1 MAEEK
6 KYTLW
11 NGNDWATNHI
21 WSEDK
26 LRLADLSNDAQIL
39 TDFITGN
46 PDGEKQRAAKNFEH
60 MMGISGYSPKE
71 VVFNTATN
79 VAPDVVSGALFSGL
93 KALYKG
99 GKATRKGIRSIV
111 DKAKN
116 NAIKKNTFKT
126 NKSILEALE
135 QGRKVDKKFFQ
146 NNEAIKNLNETLG
159 DEGAYDM
166 IKHSVT
172 SNIENTAPDDTNK
185 IIKYNLGLRGKNDYA
200 DVLLEP
206 FLKEDDYL
214 KNITHD
220 NAKFLL
226 GNAGERTIGAKGL
239 DNTIEATDD
248 IMKNSDQTKR
258 FQDVVRANNDAFDRN
273 SERIK
278 KAYDAGKI
286 NYYKKWELDQLN
298 KLNYY
303 NASSSIIN
311 DTLVK
316 ESVIK
321 NPIKLFGKIP
331 LGKEKVKTT
340 YINDFDMVRPFGQMP
355 EKSKAKD
362 FWKYIKYIEGGLID
376 IGKAIK
382 KPAIYETLKSVG
394 KAVRTGASKTADNII
409 LPTLA
414 DIVHADMDNP
424 NRYNEADIMD
434 TWELVKRDNEAGLL
448 KDRGGKPL
456 VIPENPSVREI
467 IDFIKRRTPEAD
479 KKRWYEEIQNN
490 RLNRF
495 KKDLMSP
502 EFISYYGIDKMSD
515 KELMDFLSENM
526 DDEVIE
532 VLKND
537 YNLFVKK
544 PKEEK

>member
-11 NGNDWATNHI
+11 NGNDWATNDI
-21 WSEDK
+21 LSEDK

-39 TDFITGN
+39 SDFITGN

-60 MMGISGYSPKE
+60 MMGISGYTPKE

-79 VAPDVVSGALFSGL
+79 VAPDLVLGGL
-93 KALYKG
+93 GKLLIKG
-99 GKATRKGIRSIV
+99 GKATGKGIRSVV
-111 DKAKN
+111 DKIKN
-116 NAIKKNTFKT
+116 NAIKKNTSKT

-135 QGRKVDKKFFQ
+135 RGGKVDKKYFQ
-146 NNEAIKNLNETLG
+146 NNEAIKNINETLG
-159 DEGAYDM
+159 DKGGYNM
-166 IKHSVT
+166 IKDSVIAK
-172 SNIENTAPDDTNK
+172 IEDTAPDNT

-214 KNITHD
+214 ENITHD

-226 GNAGERTIGAKGL
+226 GNAGERLDDTKGL
-239 DNTIEATDD
+239 NATVDVIDD
-248 IMKNSDQTKR
+248 IIENSDQTKI
-258 FQDVVRANNDAFDRN
+258 FQDVVRANNDAFARN
-273 SERIK
+273 SKRVED
-278 KAYDAGKI
+278 AYKSGKI
-286 NYYKKWELDQLN
+286 GLHKKWELDQLN
-298 KLNYY
+298 KFNYY
-303 NASSSIIN
+303 NASSRIIN
-311 DTLVK
+311 DTLIK

-340 YINDFDMVRPFGQMP
+340 YINDFDMVRPFRHMP
-355 EKSKAKD
+355 KGSKAKD
-362 FWKYIKYIEGGLID
+362 FWAYLDLAKEV
-376 IGKAIK
+376 GKAAK
-382 KPAIYETLKSVG
+382 KPTIYEALKSVG
-394 KAVRTGASKTADNII
+394 KLARTGASKTADNII

-434 TWELVKRDNEAGLL
+434 TWELVKRDNDAGLL
-448 KDRGGKPL
+448 KDRGGKTL
-456 VIPENPSVREI
+456 VIPENPTVREI

-526 DDEVIE
+526 DDEVIDI
-532 VLKND
+532 LKNN
-537 YNLFVKK
+537 YNLFLK
-544 PKEEK
+544 PSEEK

>member
-6 KYTLW
+6 KYTFW

-21 WSEDK
+21 LSEDP
-26 LRLADLSNDAQIL
+26 LRAIDLSNDTQIL
-39 TDFITGN
+39 SDFITGN

-71 VVFNTATN
+71 VAFNTATN
-79 VAPDVVSGALFSGL
+79 VAPDVVFGGL
-93 KALYKG
+93 LKLLIKG
-99 GKATRKGIRSIV
+99 GKSTGKGIRSIV

-116 NAIKKNTFKT
+116 NAIKKKTFKT
-126 NKSILEALE
+126 KKSILEALE
-135 QGRKVDKKFFQ
+135 QGEKVDKKYFQ
-146 NNEAIKNLNETLG
+146 NNEAIKNINKTLG
-159 DEGAYDM
+159 DEGGYNM
-166 IKHSVT
+166 IKDSVKAD
-172 SNIENTAPDDTNK
+172 IENIAPDNTNK

-226 GNAGERTIGAKGL
+226 GNAGERLDETKGL
-239 DNTIEATDD
+239 SDTIDVIDD
-248 IMKNSDQTKR
+248 IMKDSDQTKI
-258 FQDVVRANNDAFDRN
+258 FQDVVRANNDAFARN
-273 SERIK
+273 SKRVEDAYKSGRIS
-278 KAYDAGKI
+278 I
-286 NYYKKWELDQLN
+286 RKKWELDQLN
-298 KLNYY
+298 KINYY
-303 NASSSIIN
+303 NSSSRIIN
-311 DTLVK
+311 DTLIK

-340 YINDFDMVRPFGQMP
+340 YINDFDMVRPFRHMP
-355 EKSKAKD
+355 NGSKAKN
-362 FWKYIKYIEGGLID
+362 FWAYLDLAKEVVKAAKKPTVYEAIKS
-376 IGKAIK
+376 IGKA
-382 KPAIYETLKSVG
+382 A
-394 KAVRTGASKTADNII
+394 RTGISKTTDNII

-434 TWELVKRDNEAGLL
+434 TWELVKRDNDAGLL

-490 RLNRF
+490 RLKEVLDPQF
-495 KKDLMSP
+495 MKD
-502 EFISYYGIDKMSD
+502 YGLDKMSA
-515 KELMDFLSENM
+515 KEIMDFLSTSPLV
-526 DDEVIE
+526 DDEDREI
-532 VLKND
+532 LKD
-537 YNLFVKK
+537 HGIFITK
-544 PKEEK
+544 PKKEEK

>member
-6 KYTLW
+6 KYTML
-11 NGNDWATNHI
+11 NGNDWATNDI
-21 WSEDK
+21 LSEDP
-26 LRLADLSNDAQIL
+26 LRVIDLSNDAQIL
-39 TDFITGN
+39 SDFITGN

-79 VAPDVVSGALFSGL
+79 VTPDVVSGALFSGL
-93 KALYKG
+93 KALFKG
-99 GKATRKGIRSIV
+99 GKATGKGIRSIV

-116 NAIKKNTFKT
+116 NAIKKNTSKT

-135 QGRKVDKKFFQ
+135 QGRKVDKKYFQ
-146 NNEAIKNLNETLG
+146 NNEAIKNLNEILG
-159 DEGAYDM
+159 DKSGYNM
-166 IKHSVT
+166 IKDSVIA
-172 SNIENTAPDDTNK
+172 NMEDTAPDNT

-226 GNAGERTIGAKGL
+226 GNAGERLSDAKGL
-239 DNTIEATDD
+239 DNTIEITDD

-258 FQDVVRANNDAFDRN
+258 FQDVVRANNDAFARN

-286 NYYKKWELDQLN
+286 NYHKKWELDQLN

-362 FWKYIKYIEGGLID
+362 FWKYIEGGLID
-376 IGKAIK
+376 TGKAIK
-382 KPAIYETLKSVG
+382 KPAIYETIKSVG
-394 KAVRTGASKTADNII
+394 KAARTGLSKTADNII

-490 RLNRF
+490 RLKEVLDPQF
-495 KKDLMSP
+495 IKD
-502 EFISYYGIDKMSD
+502 YGLDKMSA
-515 KELMDFLSENM
+515 KEIIDFLSTSPLV
-526 DDEVIE
+526 DDEDRE
-532 VLKND
+532 VLKD
-537 YNLFVKK
+537 YGIFIAK
-544 PKEEK
+544 PKKEEK

>member
-1 MAEEK
+1 MEEEK
-6 KYTLW
+6 KYTFW

-39 TDFITGN
+39 TDIITGN

-71 VVFNTATN
+71 VAFNTATN
-79 VAPDVVSGALFSGL
+79 VAPDLAFGGL
-93 KALYKG
+93 LKIIGKG
-99 GKATRKGIRSIV
+99 GKATGKGIRSVV
-111 DKAKN
+111 DKIKN
-116 NAIKKNTFKT
+116 NAIKKNTSKT

-146 NNEAIKNLNETLG
+146 NNEAIKNINETLG
-159 DEGAYDM
+159 DKGGYDM
-166 IKHSVT
+166 IKDRVIAT
-172 SNIENTAPDDTNK
+172 MEDTAPDNK

-220 NAKFLL
+220 DAKFLL
-226 GNAGERTIGAKGL
+226 GNAGERLSDTKGL
-239 DNTIEATDD
+239 NATVDVIDD
-248 IMKNSDQTKR
+248 IMENSDQTKI
-258 FQDVVRANNDAFDRN
+258 FQDVVRANNDAFARN
-273 SERIK
+273 SKRVED
-278 KAYDAGKI
+278 AYKSGKI
-286 NYYKKWELDQLN
+286 GLHKKWELDQLN

-303 NASSSIIN
+303 NASSRIIN
-311 DTLVK
+311 DTLIK
-316 ESVIK
+316 ESVVK

-340 YINDFDMVRPFGQMP
+340 YINDFDMVRPFRHMP
-355 EKSKAKD
+355 KGSKAKD
-362 FWKYIKYIEGGLID
+362 FWAYLDLAKE
-376 IGKAIK
+376 
-382 KPAIYETLKSVG
+382 VG
-394 KAVRTGASKTADNII
+394 KAAKKPTKYEVLKSFGKLVREGASKTADNII

-434 TWELVKRDNEAGLL
+434 TWELVKRDNDAGLL

-495 KKDLMSP
+495 KKDMMSP

-515 KELMDFLSENM
+515 KELMDFLSDNM
-526 DDEVIE
+526 DDEVIDI
-532 VLKND
+532 LKNN
-537 YNLFVKK
+537 YNLFVK
-544 PKEEK
+544 PSEEK

>member
-6 KYTLW
+6 KYTFW

-21 WSEDK
+21 LSEDP
-26 LRLADLSNDAQIL
+26 LRAIDLSNDTQIL
-39 TDFITGN
+39 SDFITGN

-79 VAPDVVSGALFSGL
+79 VAPDLVLGGL
-93 KALYKG
+93 GKLLGKG
-99 GKATRKGIRSIV
+99 VKATRKGIRSIV

-116 NAIKKNTFKT
+116 NAIKKNTSKA

-135 QGRKVDKKFFQ
+135 QGGKVDKKYFQ
-146 NNEAIKNLNETLG
+146 NNEAIKNINKTLG
-159 DEGAYDM
+159 DESGYNM
-166 IKHSVT
+166 IKDSVIA
-172 SNIENTAPDDTNK
+172 NMEDTAPDNT

-226 GNAGERTIGAKGL
+226 GNAGERLDDTKGL
-239 DNTIEATDD
+239 IDTIEATDD
-248 IMKNSDQTKR
+248 IMKNSDQTKT
-258 FQDVVRANNDAFDRN
+258 FQDVVRANNDAFARN
-273 SERIK
+273 SKRVED
-278 KAYDAGKI
+278 AYKSGKI
-286 NYYKKWELDQLN
+286 GLHKKWELDQLN

-303 NASSSIIN
+303 NASSRIIN
-311 DTLVK
+311 DTLIK

-340 YINDFDMVRPFGQMP
+340 YINDFDMVRPFRHMP
-355 EKSKAKD
+355 KGSKAKD
-362 FWKYIKYIEGGLID
+362 FWAYLDLAKE
-376 IGKAIK
+376 
-382 KPAIYETLKSVG
+382 VG
-394 KAVRTGASKTADNII
+394 KAVKKPTIYEAIKSIGKIARTGISKTADNII

-434 TWELVKRDNEAGLL
+434 TWELVKRDNDAGLL

-495 KKDLMSP
+495 KNDFMSP

-515 KELMDFLSENM
+515 KELMDFLSDNM
-526 DDEVIE
+526 DDEVLDI
-532 VLKND
+532 LKNN
-537 YNLFVKK
+537 YNLFLKK
-544 PKEEK
+544 PSEEK

>member
-26 LRLADLSNDAQIL
+26 LRLADLSNDTQIL

-71 VVFNTATN
+71 VAFNTATN
-79 VAPDVVSGALFSGL
+79 VAPDVAFGGL
-93 KALYKG
+93 LKLIWKG
-99 GKATRKGIRSIV
+99 GKATGKGIRSIV

-116 NAIKKNTFKT
+116 NAIKKNTSKT

-135 QGRKVDKKFFQ
+135 QGGKVDKKFFQ

-159 DEGAYDM
+159 DKSGYDM
-166 IKHSVT
+166 IKDSVI
-172 SNIENTAPDDTNK
+172 SNMEDTAPDNT

-200 DVLLEP
+200 DVILEP

-226 GNAGERTIGAKGL
+226 GNAGERLSDAKGL
-239 DNTIEATDD
+239 DNTIEITDD
-248 IMKNSDQTKR
+248 IMKNSDQTKI
-258 FQDVVRANNDAFDRN
+258 FQDVVRANNDAFARN
-273 SERIK
+273 SKRVED
-278 KAYDAGKI
+278 AYKSGKI
-286 NYYKKWELDQLN
+286 GLHKKWELDQLN

-303 NASSSIIN
+303 NASSRIIN
-311 DTLVK
+311 DTLIK
-316 ESVIK
+316 ESVVK

-331 LGKEKVKTT
+331 LGKEKAKTT
-340 YINDFDMVRPFGQMP
+340 YINDFDMVRPFRHMP
-355 EKSKAKD
+355 KGSKAKD
-362 FWKYIKYIEGGLID
+362 FWAYLDLLKEVGKAAKKPTKYEVLKS
-376 IGKAIK
+376 IGKA
-382 KPAIYETLKSVG
+382 A
-394 KAVRTGASKTADNII
+394 RTGISKTADNII

-434 TWELVKRDNEAGLL
+434 TWELVKRDNDAGLL

-456 VIPENPSVREI
+456 VIPENPSIRET

-502 EFISYYGIDKMSD
+502 EFISYYGIDKMSN

-526 DDEVIE
+526 DDEVIDI
-532 VLKND
+532 LKNN

>member
-6 KYTLW
+6 KYTFW

-21 WSEDK
+21 LSEDP
-26 LRLADLSNDAQIL
+26 LRAIDLSNDTQIL
-39 TDFITGN
+39 SDFITGN

-71 VVFNTATN
+71 AVFNTATN
-79 VAPDVVSGALFSGL
+79 VAPDVVLGGL
-93 KALYKG
+93 GKLLGKG
-99 GKATRKGIRSIV
+99 VKATGKGIRSAF

-116 NAIKKNTFKT
+116 NAIKKNVSKS

-135 QGRKVDKKFFQ
+135 QGEKVDKKFFQ
-146 NNEAIKNLNETLG
+146 NNEAIKNINKTLG
-159 DEGAYDM
+159 DESGYNM
-166 IKHSVT
+166 IKDSVIA
-172 SNIENTAPDDTNK
+172 NMEYIAPDNT

-226 GNAGERTIGAKGL
+226 GNAGQRLDDTKGL
-239 DNTIEATDD
+239 MDTIDVIDD
-248 IMKNSDQTKR
+248 IMENSDQTKT
-258 FQDVVRANNDAFDRN
+258 FQDVVRANNDAFARN
-273 SERIK
+273 SKRVED
-278 KAYDAGKI
+278 AYKSGKI
-286 NYYKKWELDQLN
+286 GLHKKWELDQLN

-303 NASSSIIN
+303 NASSRIIN
-311 DTLVK
+311 DTLIK

-340 YINDFDMVRPFGQMP
+340 YINDFDMVRPFRHMP
-355 EKSKAKD
+355 KGSKAKD
-362 FWKYIKYIEGGLID
+362 FWAYLDLAKEVGKAAKKPTIYEAIKS
-376 IGKAIK
+376 IGKA
-382 KPAIYETLKSVG
+382 A
-394 KAVRTGASKTADNII
+394 RTGISKTTDNII

-434 TWELVKRDNEAGLL
+434 TWELVKRDNDAGLL

-490 RLNRF
+490 RLKEVLDPQF
-495 KKDLMSP
+495 MKD
-502 EFISYYGIDKMSD
+502 YGLDKMSA
-515 KELMDFLSENM
+515 KEIIDFLSTSPLA
-526 DDEVIE
+526 DDEDRE
-532 VLKND
+532 ALKD
-537 YNLFVKK
+537 HGIFITK
-544 PKEEK
+544 PKKEEK

>member
-6 KYTLW
+6 KYTFW

-21 WSEDK
+21 LSEDP
-26 LRLADLSNDAQIL
+26 LRAIDLSNDAQVL

-71 VVFNTATN
+71 ALFNTATN
-79 VAPDVVSGALFSGL
+79 VAPDLVLGGL
-93 KALYKG
+93 LKTIWKG
-99 GKATRKGIRSIV
+99 GKATGKGIRSIV
-111 DKAKN
+111 DKVKN
-116 NAIKKNTFKT
+116 NAIKKNTSKT

-135 QGRKVDKKFFQ
+135 QGGKVDKKIFQ
-146 NNEAIKNLNETLG
+146 NNEAIKNINETLG
-159 DEGAYDM
+159 DKGGYDL
-166 IKHSVT
+166 IKDRVKAD
-172 SNIENTAPDDTNK
+172 IEATAPDNT
-185 IIKYNLGLRGKNDYA
+185 IIKYDLGLRGKNDYA

-226 GNAGERTIGAKGL
+226 GNAGERFDDTKGL
-239 DNTIEATDD
+239 NATVDVIDD
-248 IMKNSDQTKR
+248 IMENSDQTKR
-258 FQDVVRANNDAFDRN
+258 FQDVIRSNNDAFARN
-273 SERIK
+273 SKRVEDAYKSGRI
-278 KAYDAGKI
+278 GLR
-286 NYYKKWELDQLN
+286 KKWELDQLN

-303 NASSSIIN
+303 NASSRIIN
-311 DTLVK
+311 DTLIK

-340 YINDFDMVRPFGQMP
+340 YINDFDMVRPFRHMP
-355 EKSKAKD
+355 KGSKAKD
-362 FWKYIKYIEGGLID
+362 FWAYLDLAKEV
-376 IGKAIK
+376 GKAAK
-382 KPAIYETLKSVG
+382 KPTKYEILKSVG
-394 KAVRTGASKTADNII
+394 KAARTGLSKTADNII

-434 TWELVKRDNEAGLL
+434 TWELVKRDNDAGLL

-456 VIPENPSVREI
+456 VIPENPTTREI

-526 DDEVIE
+526 DDEVLE

>member
-11 NGNDWATNHI
+11 NGNDWATNNI

-26 LRLADLSNDAQIL
+26 LRLADLSNDVQL
-39 TDFITGN
+39 LSDFITGN

-79 VAPDVVSGALFSGL
+79 VAPDVASGALFSGL

-99 GKATRKGIRSIV
+99 GKATGKGIRSIV
-111 DKAKN
+111 DKVKN
-116 NAIKKNTFKT
+116 NAIKKNTYKT

-135 QGRKVDKKFFQ
+135 QGGKVDKKYFQ

-159 DEGAYDM
+159 DKGAYDM
-166 IKHSVT
+166 IKDQVKAYV
-172 SNIENTAPDDTNK
+172 EDAAEDNT

-226 GNAGERTIGAKGL
+226 GNAGERLSDAKGL
-239 DNTIEATDD
+239 DNTIKVTDD
-248 IMKNSDQTKR
+248 IMKNSDQTKI
-258 FQDVVRANNDAFDRN
+258 FQDVIRANNDAFDRN

-286 NYYKKWELDQLN
+286 NYHKKWELDQLN

-303 NASSSIIN
+303 NASSRIIN
-311 DTLVK
+311 DTLIK
-316 ESVIK
+316 ENIIK

-362 FWKYIKYIEGGLID
+362 FWKYIEGGLID
-376 IGKAIK
+376 TGKAIK
-382 KPAIYETLKSVG
+382 KPGIYEALKSIG
-394 KAVRTGASKTADNII
+394 KAVRTGASKTADNLI

-490 RLNRF
+490 RLKEVLDPQF
-495 KKDLMSP
+495 IKDYGLDKKSA
-502 EFISYYGIDKMSD
+502 
-515 KELMDFLSENM
+515 KEIIDFLSTSPLV
-526 DDEVIE
+526 DDEDRE
-532 VLKND
+532 VLKD
-537 YNLFVKK
+537 YGIFIAK
-544 PKEEK
+544 PKKEEK

>member
-6 KYTLW
+6 KYTFW
-11 NGNDWATNHI
+11 NGNDWATNNL
-21 WSEDK
+21 SEDPI
-26 LRLADLSNDAQIL
+26 RAIDLSNDAQLLSDI
-39 TDFITGN
+39 IAGN

-71 VVFNTATN
+71 AVFNTATN
-79 VAPDVVSGALFSGL
+79 VAPDVVFGGL
-93 KALYKG
+93 LKLIGKG
-99 GKATRKGIRSIV
+99 VKSTGKGIISVV
-111 DKAKN
+111 DKVKN
-116 NAIKKNTFKT
+116 NAIKKNASKT

-135 QGRKVDKKFFQ
+135 QGGKVDKKFFQ
-146 NNEAIKNLNETLG
+146 NNEAIKNINETLG
-159 DEGAYDM
+159 DKGGYNM
-166 IKHSVT
+166 IKDSVI
-172 SNIENTAPDDTNK
+172 SNMEDTAPDNT

-226 GNAGERTIGAKGL
+226 GNAGERLDDTKGL
-239 DNTIEATDD
+239 NATVDVIDD
-248 IMKNSDQTKR
+248 IMENSEQTKR
-258 FQDVVRANNDAFDRN
+258 FQDVVRANNDAFARN
-273 SERIK
+273 SKRVED
-278 KAYDAGKI
+278 AYKSGKI
-286 NYYKKWELDQLN
+286 DLHKKWELDQLN

-303 NASSSIIN
+303 NASSRIIN
-311 DTLVK
+311 DTLIK
-316 ESVIK
+316 ESAIK

-340 YINDFDMVRPFGQMP
+340 YINDFDMVRPFRHMP
-355 EKSKAKD
+355 KGSKAKD
-362 FWKYIKYIEGGLID
+362 FWAYLDLAKEVGKVAKKPTKYEVFKS
-376 IGKAIK
+376 IGKA
-382 KPAIYETLKSVG
+382 A
-394 KAVRTGASKTADNII
+394 RTGLSKTADNII

-434 TWELVKRDNEAGLL
+434 TWELVKRDNDAGLL

-456 VIPENPSVREI
+456 VIPENPTVREI

-495 KKDLMSP
+495 KNDMMSP
-502 EFISYYGIDKMSD
+502 EFISYYGIDKMSN
-515 KELMDFLSENM
+515 KELMDFLSDNM
-526 DDEVIE
+526 DDEVIDI
-532 VLKND
+532 LKNN
-537 YNLFVKK
+537 YNLFVK
-544 PKEEK
+544 PSEEK

>member
-6 KYTLW
+6 KYTFW

-21 WSEDK
+21 LSEDP
-26 LRLADLSNDAQIL
+26 LRAIDLSNDTQIL
-39 TDFITGN
+39 SDFITGN

-79 VAPDVVSGALFSGL
+79 VAPDVVLGGL
-93 KALYKG
+93 GKLLGKG
-99 GKATRKGIRSIV
+99 VKATRKGIRSIV

-116 NAIKKNTFKT
+116 NAIKKNTSKA

-135 QGRKVDKKFFQ
+135 QGGKVDKKYFQ
-146 NNEAIKNLNETLG
+146 NNEAIKNINKTLG
-159 DEGAYDM
+159 DESGYNM
-166 IKHSVT
+166 IKDSVIA
-172 SNIENTAPDDTNK
+172 NMEDTAPDNT

-226 GNAGERTIGAKGL
+226 GNAGERLDDTKGL
-239 DNTIEATDD
+239 IDTIEATDD
-248 IMKNSDQTKR
+248 IMKNSDQTKT
-258 FQDVVRANNDAFDRN
+258 FQDVVRANNDAFARN
-273 SERIK
+273 SKRVED
-278 KAYDAGKI
+278 AYKSGKI
-286 NYYKKWELDQLN
+286 GLHKKWELDQLN

-303 NASSSIIN
+303 NASSRIIN
-311 DTLVK
+311 DTLIK

-340 YINDFDMVRPFGQMP
+340 YINDFDMVRPFRHMP
-355 EKSKAKD
+355 KGSKAKD
-362 FWKYIKYIEGGLID
+362 FWAYLDLAKE
-376 IGKAIK
+376 
-382 KPAIYETLKSVG
+382 VG
-394 KAVRTGASKTADNII
+394 KAVKKPTIYEAIKSIGKIARTGISKTADNII

-434 TWELVKRDNEAGLL
+434 TWELVKRDNDAGLL

-495 KKDLMSP
+495 KNDFMSP

-515 KELMDFLSENM
+515 KELMDFLSDNM
-526 DDEVIE
+526 DDEVLDI
-532 VLKND
+532 LKNN
-537 YNLFVKK
+537 YNLFLKK
-544 PKEEK
+544 PSEEK

>member
-6 KYTLW
+6 KYTFW
-11 NGNDWATNHI
+11 NGNDWATNHVL
-21 WSEDK
+21 SEDP
-26 LRLADLSNDAQIL
+26 LRAIDLSNDTQIL
-39 TDFITGN
+39 SDFITGN

-71 VVFNTATN
+71 VAFNTATN
-79 VAPDVVSGALFSGL
+79 VAPDVVLGGL
-93 KALYKG
+93 GKLLIKG
-99 GKATRKGIRSIV
+99 GKSTGKGIRSIV

-116 NAIKKNTFKT
+116 NAIKKKTFKT
-126 NKSILEALE
+126 KKSILEALE
-135 QGRKVDKKFFQ
+135 QGGKVDKKYFQ
-146 NNEAIKNLNETLG
+146 NNEAIKNINKTLG
-159 DEGAYDM
+159 DESGYNM
-166 IKHSVT
+166 IKDSVIA
-172 SNIENTAPDDTNK
+172 NMEDTAPDNT

-226 GNAGERTIGAKGL
+226 GNAGERLDDTKGL
-239 DNTIEATDD
+239 TDTIDVIDD
-248 IMKNSDQTKR
+248 IMKDSDQTSK
-258 FQDVVRANNDAFDRN
+258 FQDVVRANNDAFARN
-273 SERIK
+273 SKRVED
-278 KAYDAGKI
+278 AYKSGKI
-286 NYYKKWELDQLN
+286 GFHKKWELDQLN

-303 NASSSIIN
+303 NASSRIIN
-311 DTLVK
+311 DTLIK

-340 YINDFDMVRPFGQMP
+340 YINDFDMVRPFRHMP
-355 EKSKAKD
+355 KGSKAKD
-362 FWKYIKYIEGGLID
+362 FWAYLDLVKEVGKVAKKPTIYEAIKS
-376 IGKAIK
+376 IGKA
-382 KPAIYETLKSVG
+382 A
-394 KAVRTGASKTADNII
+394 RTGISKTTDNII

-434 TWELVKRDNEAGLL
+434 TWELVKRDNDAGLL

-456 VIPENPSVREI
+456 VIPENPSTREI

-490 RLNRF
+490 RLKEVLDPQF
-495 KKDLMSP
+495 MKD
-502 EFISYYGIDKMSD
+502 YGLDKMSA
-515 KELMDFLSENM
+515 KEIIDFLSTSPLV
-526 DDEVIE
+526 DDEDRE
-532 VLKND
+532 VLKD
-537 YNLFVKK
+537 HGIFITK
-544 PKEEK
+544 PKKEEK

>member
-6 KYTLW
+6 KYTFW

-21 WSEDK
+21 WSEDPI
-26 LRLADLSNDAQIL
+26 RLADLSNDAQIL
-39 TDFITGN
+39 SDIITGN

-71 VVFNTATN
+71 AVFNTATN
-79 VAPDVVSGALFSGL
+79 VAPDVVFGGL
-93 KALYKG
+93 LKLIGKG
-99 GKATRKGIRSIV
+99 GKATGKGIRSVV
-111 DKAKN
+111 DKVKN
-116 NAIKKNTFKT
+116 NAIKKNTSKT

-146 NNEAIKNLNETLG
+146 NNEAIKNINKTLG
-159 DEGAYDM
+159 DEGGYDM
-166 IKHSVT
+166 IKHRVT
-172 SNIENTAPDDTNK
+172 ATTEDTAPDNT

-226 GNAGERTIGAKGL
+226 GNAGERLDDTKGL
-239 DNTIEATDD
+239 NNTIEVIDD
-248 IMKNSDQTKR
+248 IMENSDQTKR
-258 FQDVVRANNDAFDRN
+258 FQDVVRTNNDAFARN
-273 SERIK
+273 SKRVED
-278 KAYDAGKI
+278 AYKSGKI
-286 NYYKKWELDQLN
+286 DLHKKWELDQLN

-303 NASSSIIN
+303 NASSRIIN
-311 DTLVK
+311 DTLIK
-316 ESVIK
+316 ESEIK

-340 YINDFDMVRPFGQMP
+340 YINDFDMVRPFRHMP
-355 EKSKAKD
+355 KDSKAKD
-362 FWKYIKYIEGGLID
+362 FWAYLDLAKEVGKAAKKPTKYEVLKS
-376 IGKAIK
+376 IGKA
-382 KPAIYETLKSVG
+382 A
-394 KAVRTGASKTADNII
+394 RTGLSKTADNII

-434 TWELVKRDNEAGLL
+434 TWELVKRDNDAGLL

-456 VIPENPSVREI
+456 VIPENPTTREI

-495 KKDLMSP
+495 KKEMMSP

-526 DDEVIE
+526 DDEVLE

>member
-6 KYTLW
+6 KYTFW
-11 NGNDWATNHI
+11 NGNDWATNHVL
-21 WSEDK
+21 SEDPI
-26 LRLADLSNDAQIL
+26 RVIDLSNDTQL
-39 TDFITGN
+39 LSDFITGN

-60 MMGISGYSPKE
+60 MMGISGYTPKE
-71 VVFNTATN
+71 VAFNTLTN
-79 VAPDVVSGALFSGL
+79 VTPDVVSGALFSGL

-99 GKATRKGIRSIV
+99 GKKGIGSII
-111 DKAKN
+111 DKIKN
-116 NAIKKNTFKT
+116 NAIKKNTSKT

-135 QGRKVDKKFFQ
+135 QGGKVDKKYFQ

-166 IKHSVT
+166 IKHSVA

-239 DNTIEATDD
+239 DNTIEVTND

-362 FWKYIKYIEGGLID
+362 FWKYIEGGLID
-376 IGKAIK
+376 TGKAIK
-382 KPAIYETLKSVG
+382 KPAKYETIKSIG
-394 KAVRTGASKTADNII
+394 KAARTGLSKTADNII

-434 TWELVKRDNEAGLL
+434 TWELVKRDNDAGLL

-490 RLNRF
+490 RLKEVLDPQF
-495 KKDLMSP
+495 IKDYGLDKKSA
-502 EFISYYGIDKMSD
+502 
-515 KELMDFLSENM
+515 KEIIDFLSTSPLV
-526 DDEVIE
+526 DDEDRE
-532 VLKND
+532 VLKD
-537 YNLFVKK
+537 YGIFIAK
-544 PKEEK
+544 PKKEEK

>member
-1 MAEEK
+1 MEEEK
-6 KYTLW
+6 KYTFW
-11 NGNDWATNHI
+11 NGNDWATNHVL
-21 WSEDK
+21 SEDPI
-26 LRLADLSNDAQIL
+26 RAIDLSNDAQIL
-39 TDFITGN
+39 SDIITGN

-71 VVFNTATN
+71 AAFNTATN
-79 VAPDVVSGALFSGL
+79 VAPDIVLGGL
-93 KALYKG
+93 LKLIGKG
-99 GKATRKGIRSIV
+99 GKASIKGIVNKII
-111 DKAKN
+111 DAKK
-116 NAIKKNTFKT
+116 IKKIKKIKT
-126 NKSILEALE
+126 SNKEILNALE
-135 QGRKVDKKFFQ
+135 QGGKVDKKFFQ
-146 NNEAIKNLNETLG
+146 NNEAIKNINETLG
-159 DEGAYDM
+159 DKGGYNM
-166 IKHSVT
+166 IKDSVI
-172 SNIENTAPDDTNK
+172 SNMEDTAPDNK

-226 GNAGERTIGAKGL
+226 GNAGERLDDTKGL
-239 DNTIEATDD
+239 NATVDVIDD

-258 FQDVVRANNDAFDRN
+258 FQDVVRANNDAFARN
-273 SERIK
+273 SKRVED
-278 KAYDAGKI
+278 AYKSGKI
-286 NYYKKWELDQLN
+286 DLHKKWELDQLN

-303 NASSSIIN
+303 NASSRIIN
-311 DTLVK
+311 DTLIK

-340 YINDFDMVRPFGQMP
+340 YINDFDMVRPFRHMP
-355 EKSKAKD
+355 KESKAKD
-362 FWKYIKYIEGGLID
+362 FWAYLDLAKEVGKAAKKPTKYEVLKS
-376 IGKAIK
+376 IGKA
-382 KPAIYETLKSVG
+382 A
-394 KAVRTGASKTADNII
+394 RTGLSKTADNII

-434 TWELVKRDNEAGLL
+434 TWELVKRDNDAGLL

-456 VIPENPSVREI
+456 VIPENPTVREI

-490 RLNRF
+490 RLKEVLDPQF
-495 KKDLMSP
+495 MKD
-502 EFISYYGIDKMSD
+502 YGLDKMSA
-515 KELMDFLSENM
+515 KEIIDFLSTSPLV
-526 DDEVIE
+526 DDEDRE
-532 VLKND
+532 VLKD
-537 YNLFVKK
+537 YGIFITKSK
-544 PKEEK
+544 KEEK

>member
-6 KYTLW
+6 KYTFW

-21 WSEDK
+21 LSEDPI
-26 LRLADLSNDAQIL
+26 RAIDLSNDAQIL
-39 TDFITGN
+39 TDIITGN

-71 VVFNTATN
+71 AAFNTATN
-79 VAPDVVSGALFSGL
+79 VAPDLVSGGL
-93 KALYKG
+93 LKIIGKG
-99 GKATRKGIRSIV
+99 VKSTGKGIRSVV
-111 DKAKN
+111 DKVKN
-116 NAIKKNTFKT
+116 NAIKKNTLKA

-135 QGRKVDKKFFQ
+135 QGGKVDKKFFQ
-146 NNEAIKNLNETLG
+146 NNEAIKNINETLG
-159 DEGAYDM
+159 DKGGYDI
-166 IKHSVT
+166 IKDRVI
-172 SNIENTAPDDTNK
+172 SNMEDTAPDDK

-214 KNITHD
+214 ENITHD

-226 GNAGERTIGAKGL
+226 GNAGERLDDTKGL
-239 DNTIEATDD
+239 NATIDVIDD
-248 IMKNSDQTKR
+248 IMENSDQTKR
-258 FQDVVRANNDAFDRN
+258 FQDVVRANNDAFARN
-273 SERIK
+273 SKRVED
-278 KAYDAGKI
+278 AYKSGKI
-286 NYYKKWELDQLN
+286 DIHKKWELDQLN

-303 NASSSIIN
+303 NASSRIIN
-311 DTLVK
+311 DTLIK

-340 YINDFDMVRPFGQMP
+340 YINDFDMVRPFRHMP
-355 EKSKAKD
+355 KGSKAKD
-362 FWKYIKYIEGGLID
+362 FWAYLDLVKEVGKAAKNPAKYEALKS
-376 IGKAIK
+376 IGKA
-382 KPAIYETLKSVG
+382 A
-394 KAVRTGASKTADNII
+394 RTGLSKTADNII

-456 VIPENPSVREI
+456 IIPENPTTREI

-490 RLNRF
+490 RLQEVLDPQF
-495 KKDLMSP
+495 MKD
-502 EFISYYGIDKMSD
+502 YGLDKMSA
-515 KELMDFLSENM
+515 KEIIDFLSTSPLV
-526 DDEVIE
+526 DDEDRE
-532 VLKND
+532 VLKD
-537 YNLFVKK
+537 YGIFIAKSK
-544 PKEEK
+544 KEEK

>member
-11 NGNDWATNHI
+11 NGNDWATNNI

-39 TDFITGN
+39 SDFITGN

-71 VVFNTATN
+71 VAFNTATN
-79 VAPDVVSGALFSGL
+79 VAPDIVLGGL
-93 KALYKG
+93 LKTLWKG
-99 GKATRKGIRSIV
+99 GKATGKGIRSIV
-111 DKAKN
+111 DKIKN
-116 NAIKKNTFKT
+116 NAIKKDTSKT

-135 QGRKVDKKFFQ
+135 QGGKVDKKYFQ
-146 NNEAIKNLNETLG
+146 NNEAIKNINETLG
-159 DEGAYDM
+159 DKGGYDM
-166 IKHSVT
+166 IKDQVMA
-172 SNIENTAPDDTNK
+172 NMEDTAPDNT

-226 GNAGERTIGAKGL
+226 GNAGERFSDTKGL
-239 DNTIEATDD
+239 DNTIEITND
-248 IMKNSDQTKR
+248 IMENSDQTKI
-258 FQDVVRANNDAFDRN
+258 FQDVIRANNDAFARN
-273 SERIK
+273 SKRVED
-278 KAYDAGKI
+278 AYKSGKI
-286 NYYKKWELDQLN
+286 GLHKKWELDQLN

-303 NASSSIIN
+303 NASSRIIN
-311 DTLVK
+311 DTLIK

-340 YINDFDMVRPFGQMP
+340 YINDFDMVRPFKHMP
-355 EKSKAKD
+355 KESKAKD
-362 FWKYIKYIEGGLID
+362 FWAYLDLAKEV
-376 IGKAIK
+376 GKAAK
-382 KPAIYETLKSVG
+382 KPTFYEGLKSVG
-394 KAVRTGASKTADNII
+394 KLVRTGASKTTDNII

-456 VIPENPSVREI
+456 VIPENPTVREI

-490 RLNRF
+490 RLKEVLDPQF
-495 KKDLMSP
+495 IKD
-502 EFISYYGIDKMSD
+502 YGLDKMSA
-515 KELMDFLSENM
+515 KEIIDFLSTSPLV
-526 DDEVIE
+526 DDEDRE
-532 VLKND
+532 VLKD
-537 YNLFVKK
+537 YGIFIAK
-544 PKEEK
+544 PKKEEK

>member
-6 KYTLW
+6 KYTFW

-21 WSEDK
+21 LSEDP
-26 LRLADLSNDAQIL
+26 LRATDLSNDTQIL
-39 TDFITGN
+39 SDFITGN

-71 VVFNTATN
+71 VAFNTATN
-79 VAPDVVSGALFSGL
+79 VAPDVALGGL
-93 KALYKG
+93 LKLLVKG
-99 GKATRKGIRSIV
+99 GKATGKGIRSAF

-116 NAIKKNTFKT
+116 NAIKKKT

-135 QGRKVDKKFFQ
+135 QGEKVDKKYFQ
-146 NNEAIKNLNETLG
+146 NNEAIKNINKTLG
-159 DEGAYDM
+159 DEGGYNM
-166 IKHSVT
+166 IRDSVIA
-172 SNIENTAPDDTNK
+172 NMEDTAPDDT

-214 KNITHD
+214 KNVTHD

-226 GNAGERTIGAKGL
+226 GNAGERLDDTKGL
-239 DNTIEATDD
+239 SDTLDVIDD
-248 IMKNSDQTKR
+248 IMENSDQTKT
-258 FQDVVRANNDAFDRN
+258 FQDVVRANNDAFARN
-273 SERIK
+273 SKRVED
-278 KAYDAGKI
+278 AYKSGKI
-286 NYYKKWELDQLN
+286 GIRKKWELNQLN

-303 NASSSIIN
+303 NASSRIIN
-311 DTLVK
+311 DTLIK
-316 ESVIK
+316 ESVVK

-340 YINDFDMVRPFGQMP
+340 YINDFDMVRPFRHMP
-355 EKSKAKD
+355 KGSKAKD
-362 FWKYIKYIEGGLID
+362 FWAYLDLVKE
-376 IGKAIK
+376 
-382 KPAIYETLKSVG
+382 VG
-394 KAVRTGASKTADNII
+394 KAAKKPTIYEVLKSIGKTVRTGASKTADNII

-434 TWELVKRDNEAGLL
+434 TWELVKRDNDAGLL

-495 KKDLMSP
+495 KNDLMSP
-502 EFISYYGIDKMSD
+502 EFISYYGLDKMSD
-515 KELMDFLSENM
+515 KELMDFLSDNM
-526 DDEVIE
+526 DDEVLDI
-532 VLKND
+532 LKNN
-537 YNLFVKK
+537 YNLFLKK
-544 PKEEK
+544 PSEEK

>member
-6 KYTLW
+6 KYTFW

-21 WSEDK
+21 LSEDP
-26 LRLADLSNDAQIL
+26 LRVIDPSNDVQIL
-39 TDFITGN
+39 TDIIAGN

-71 VVFNTATN
+71 VAFNTATN
-79 VAPDVVSGALFSGL
+79 VAPDLVLGGL
-93 KALYKG
+93 GKLIAKG
-99 GKATRKGIRSIV
+99 GKASIKGIVNKII
-111 DKAKN
+111 DAKK
-116 NAIKKNTFKT
+116 IKKIKTSKT
-126 NKSILEALE
+126 NKEILNALE
-135 QGRKVDKKFFQ
+135 QGGKVDKKFFQ
-146 NNEAIKNLNETLG
+146 NNEAIKNINETLG
-159 DEGAYDM
+159 DKGGYNM
-166 IKHSVT
+166 IKDSVIST
-172 SNIENTAPDDTNK
+172 MEDTAPDNK

-226 GNAGERTIGAKGL
+226 GNAGERLDDTKGL
-239 DNTIEATDD
+239 NATVDVIDD
-248 IMKNSDQTKR
+248 IMKNSDQTKI
-258 FQDVVRANNDAFDRN
+258 FQDVVRTNNDAFARN
-273 SERIK
+273 SKRIED
-278 KAYDAGKI
+278 AYKSGKI
-286 NYYKKWELDQLN
+286 DLHKKWELDQLN

-303 NASSSIIN
+303 NASSRIIN
-311 DTLVK
+311 DTLIK

-340 YINDFDMVRPFGQMP
+340 YINDFDMVRPFRHMP
-355 EKSKAKD
+355 KGSKAKD
-362 FWKYIKYIEGGLID
+362 FWAYLDLAKEVGKSLKKPTKYEALKS
-376 IGKAIK
+376 IGKA
-382 KPAIYETLKSVG
+382 A
-394 KAVRTGASKTADNII
+394 RTGLSKTADNII

-434 TWELVKRDNEAGLL
+434 TWELVKRDNDAGLL

-456 VIPENPSVREI
+456 VIPENPTTREI

-515 KELMDFLSENM
+515 KELMDFLSDNM
-526 DDEVIE
+526 DDEVIDI
-532 VLKND
+532 LKNN
-537 YNLFVKK
+537 YNLFVK
-544 PKEEK
+544 PSEEK